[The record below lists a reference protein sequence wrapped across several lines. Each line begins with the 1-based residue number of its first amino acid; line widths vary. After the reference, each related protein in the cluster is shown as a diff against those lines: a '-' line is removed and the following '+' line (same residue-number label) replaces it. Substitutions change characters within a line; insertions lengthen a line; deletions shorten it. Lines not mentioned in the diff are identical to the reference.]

1 MESLEIKQSRQEGE
15 YLVDSYDLLC
25 EDHFKIS
32 KIIPLKQTSSRIF
45 LNVIIH
51 IVTVGLIQFVYGMY
65 PKVEKYIRY
74 KACSLE
80 ESDILGIYCQDGK
93 FYFESIRKIEQTKID
108 NKDLIVQQSNESNIY
123 ILFTFKLFTYLYNP
137 ELKCFNSLKFDIK
150 RNKPY
155 ISHKLSKGLNEPE
168 RLYQR
173 QLYGECEL
181 NFFIKS
187 LIKTIFDNM
196 CDLFFFFQVYAIL
209 LWCLT
214 DFLIYG
220 CIISVLVLY
229 SLIESSYTT
238 RKNLLNIRN
247 MCKYSISV
255 NIYENNIII
264 NQPNNTLVPGDVFE
278 LPEDGQNVPCDCI
291 LLTGSVIVNESM
303 LTGESTPILK
313 THLPKINTPFNYEE
327 DNKYMLFSGTKIVQ
341 KRLENKDK
349 ILCLCYGTGF
359 NTLRGN
365 LIRSV
370 LYPKKEEDRF
380 MKDSHKVLK
389 IIGII
394 FGIGFLAIL
403 PKKIKD
409 IIDEN
414 KEGSKTIKT
423 GILELILEIADL
435 LTQAVPPELPLC
447 LSICLSIAQ
456 RRCKKQQIICIN
468 KDKINSAGKISVCV
482 FDKTGTLTE
491 DHLNIASYLPVSF
504 YQTENGNIKIKFTN
518 EIKNLENM
526 AKSSYEYYKNKNKNP
541 ENKSPKNEINQ
552 LFIECLACC
561 QGATKVKGK
570 LIGDPIDVEM
580 FQSTGW
586 DLIENPKDT
595 DNYDPKI
602 FTYVRP
608 KEEISLTEKI
618 KNDKINKEE
627 IKDIIKNHYELG
639 IIKRFD
645 FESKLQRMS
654 TIARNISEEN
664 YICFCKGSPEK
675 IAELCQKKTIPE
687 NFKEVLTKY
696 TSKGFRV
703 LALSFKVIK
712 ITYEQAKIIPR
723 DLVEK
728 NLIFL
733 GLLIVQNKLKET
745 TNDILKSLLEDG
757 HIRVKMATG
766 DNIFTAICVGRKSN
780 LIEDHTKVFTCE
792 IEEEE
797 EFEEET
803 NFNEIIDKEK
813 DNDILNSN
821 LRLRDNIIKEK
832 NKRIIKR
839 LVWKSVE
846 SYADLEDLEEQDDE
860 RVSLYLSRKN
870 SDLIR
875 KASILSAVEISCD
888 IEEKN
893 VMKSELYKSS
903 KNDDTI
909 SNNSDNSSILEIKD
923 KNKKDKED
931 KKDINFDE
939 YMNINID
946 LTDLPFEK
954 DKEEDIAIAIT
965 GKTFEILYNINEKY
979 ELLKNQINKEPSSK
993 SNNNL
998 IKFHE
1003 AFRLILRYCSVYAR
1017 CSPDNKTQLI
1027 HSLQKEGF
1035 MVLMCGDGANDCG
1048 ALKIADV
1055 GISLSQEEASIAA
1068 AFTSINPN
1076 INCVINILKEGKCAL
1091 VTSVE
1096 IFKYMIAFS
1105 LTEYFAMTLMMFSGT
1120 FLTDGECIII
1130 DIFVSLPLCSL
1141 LPLIPTHDKLTFHKP
1156 YCKLAS
1162 FPIGISLLIQIIINL
1177 LFQLGGLFSLNFFFP
1192 KDDYRYEKFR
1202 NCSKSPKSYK
1212 DNCLENS
1219 VLFLIAYPQFLFVG
1233 LVLITAA
1240 PFKKKIHSKIILLIY
1255 IIVAFIY
1262 CFYIIFYGDYLT
1274 KNWLLLMEFPDD
1286 NFRNESDIIKPTYY
1300 ISFKYYL
1307 MMYVFLNFLLCLF
1320 FEKIV
1325 SRNIIRKWLIN
1336 RMKEKQMKIQKEEIE
1351 PNLNL
1356 LNEIKNY
1363 TKTMN
1368 KHD

>member
-1 MESLEIKQSRQEGE
+1 MEVLTISQSQQVGE
-15 YLVDSYDLLC
+15 YLVDSYDSLC
-25 EDHFKIS
+25 EEHFKIS
-32 KIIPLKQTSSRIF
+32 KIIPLKTTTSRII
-45 LNVIIH
+45 LNVVVH
-51 IVTVGLIQFVYGMY
+51 IFTVGLIQFIYGMY
-65 PKVEKYIRY
+65 PKVEKCIRFT
-74 KACSLE
+74 ACSLE
-80 ESDILGIYCQDGK
+80 ESEKLGIYCQDGK
-93 FYFESIRKIEQTKID
+93 FYFESIRKIEKIKID
-108 NKDLIVQQSNESNIY
+108 NKDIESSQLTNSTIC

-137 ELKCFNSLKFDIK
+137 GTKNFNSLKFEIQRK
-150 RNKPY
+150 N
-155 ISHKLSKGLNEPE
+155 SHILTKMNNGLKDSE

-173 QLYGECEL
+173 HLYGECEL
-181 NFFIKS
+181 NFYIRS
-187 LIKTIFDNM
+187 LMRTIFDNM

-220 CIISVLVLY
+220 CIVSVLVIY
-229 SLIESSYTT
+229 SLIETSYTT
-238 RKNLLNIRN
+238 RKNLLNIRD
-247 MCKYSISV
+247 MCKYSINV
-255 NIYENNIII
+255 NVLENNNMISE
-264 NQPNNTLVPGDVFE
+264 PNNHLVPGDVFE
-278 LPEDGQNVPCDCI
+278 LPDDGQNIPCDCI

-313 THLPKINTPFNYEE
+313 SHLPKTNITFNYEE
-327 DNKYMLFSGTKIVQ
+327 DNKYMLFAGTKIVQ
-341 KRLENKDK
+341 KRPENKEK

-370 LYPKKEEDRF
+370 LYPKKEDDGF

-389 IIGII
+389 IIGGI
-394 FGIGFLAIL
+394 FVIGFLAIL
-403 PKKIKD
+403 PSKIIAIVND
-409 IIDEN
+409 S
-414 KEGSKTIKT
+414 KEGGKSVSDGVID
-423 GILELILEIADL
+423 LIIEIADL

-456 RRCKKQQIICIN
+456 NRCKKENIICIN

-491 DHLNIASYLPVSF
+491 DHLNIASYVPVSL
-504 YQTENGNIKIKFTN
+504 YQSQTGNIRIKFAN
-518 EIKNLENM
+518 EINSLEKM
-526 AKSSYEYYKNKNKNP
+526 AQSTYEYYKNKKKNP
-541 ENKSPKNEINQ
+541 ETKTPKNEINE

-561 QGATKVKGK
+561 QGATKVKGN

-586 DLIENPKDT
+586 ELTEDPKDP
-595 DNYDPKI
+595 DNYDPNI
-602 FTYVRP
+602 FTFVRP
-608 KEEISLTEKI
+608 KDELSLTEKI
-618 KNDKINKEE
+618 KDKENKEE
-627 IKDIIKNHYELG
+627 NDNILKNHYELG

-654 TIARNISEEN
+654 TISKHLSEDN
-664 YICFCKGSPEK
+664 FICFCKGSPEK
-675 IAELCQKKTIPE
+675 ISELCQKKTIPE

-703 LALSFKVIK
+703 FGLSFKVIK
-712 ITYEQAKIIPR
+712 MTYEQAKLLPR

-733 GLLIVQNKLKET
+733 GLLIVQNKLKDT
-745 TNDILKSLLEDG
+745 TKDVLKSLLEDG

-766 DNIFTAICVGRKSN
+766 DNIFTAICVARKSN
-780 LIEDHTKVFTCE
+780 LIEDQTKVYSCD

-797 EFEEET
+797 EFEKET
-803 NFNEIIDKEK
+803 NANENTG
-813 DNDILNSN
+813 NDTDDIYSN
-821 LRLRDNIIKEK
+821 LRLKDNIIKK
-832 NKRIIKR
+832 AKYKKIKR

-846 SYADLEDLEEQDDE
+846 SYADLEDLADEDEE
-860 RVSLYLSRKN
+860 RLSLYLSKKS
-870 SDLIR
+870 SDQIR
-875 KASILSAVEISCD
+875 KASFLSAEELSE
-888 IEEKN
+888 IEEKKTEEN
-893 VMKSELYKSS
+893 RTSKLDDNKSE
-903 KNDDTI
+903 
-909 SNNSDNSSILEIKD
+909 NSSNSSLTLDKD
-923 KNKKDKED
+923 QADNKDHKN
-931 KKDINFDE
+931 DINFDE

-954 DKEEDIAIAIT
+954 DKEEDIAFAIT
-965 GKTFEILYNINEKY
+965 GKTFEILYNVNERY
-979 ELLKNQINKEPSSK
+979 EALKNEIINKDPQSK
-993 SNNNL
+993 NNL
-998 IKFHE
+998 TKFHE
-1003 AFRLILRYCSVYAR
+1003 AFRLILKYCSVYAR

-1055 GISLSQEEASIAA
+1055 GVSLSQEEASIAA
-1068 AFTSINPN
+1068 AFTSVNPN
-1076 INCVINILKEGKCAL
+1076 ITCIIDVLKEGKCAL
-1091 VTSVE
+1091 VTSIE

-1105 LTEYFAMTLMMFSGT
+1105 LTEYFAMTLMMINHT
-1120 FLTDGECIII
+1120 FLTDGECIAI
-1130 DIFVSLPLCSL
+1130 DLFISLPLCSL

-1162 FPIGISLLIQIIINL
+1162 FPIFISVFIQVFINF
-1177 LFQLGGLFSLNFFFP
+1177 LFQLGGYFSLNLFFP
-1192 KDDYRYEKFR
+1192 KSDPIYEKFR
-1202 NCSKSPKSYK
+1202 SCSKSPKTCE

-1219 VLFLIAYPQFLFVG
+1219 VIFLVSYPQYLFVG

-1240 PFKKKIHSKIILLIY
+1240 PFKKNIHSNLILLIY
-1255 IIVAFIY
+1255 IIVIFIY
-1262 CFYIIFYGDYLT
+1262 CFYIIFHGDYLT

-1286 NFRNESDIIKPTYY
+1286 NFRDDVTKPTYF
-1300 ISFKYYL
+1300 IAFKYYL
-1307 MMYVFLNFLLCLF
+1307 MIYVFINFLFCLF

-1325 SRNIIRKWLIN
+1325 SHNIIRKWLRN

-1356 LNEIKNY
+1356 LNEIRNY

-1368 KHD
+1368 KSVNNK